1 MAEEKVFADGFVFKR
16 RDQAPEWV
24 IGGMS
29 VKVDEAIAFLKQHE
43 KNGWVNID
51 IKRSQGGKYY
61 VELDTY
67 VPKKTEESKPYG
79 DLKADDLF

>member
-1 MAEEKVFADGFVFKR
+1 MAEEKVFADGFIFKR

-24 IGGMS
+24 VGGMS

-67 VPKKTEESKPYG
+67 VPKKKEESKPYG

>member
-67 VPKKTEESKPYG
+67 VPKKTEESKAYDTP
-79 DLKADDLF
+79 KADDLF